1 MATITVPVK
10 LVAFDMGT
18 REGFKFQP
26 KGITDLTYEE
36 FLREV
41 ARGMKSP
48 LAIVR
53 GYFDYGNELIA
64 QKVVNRKRV
73 DFGFGD
79 AYLTAHGSVQ
89 DPNASLKGRC
99 ELKVTVTPH
108 QSVQALLDNAEI
120 VNETLT
126 VALVLGE
133 IAETGHNELNKLY
146 TENAEVVINTSCGII
161 TSGRADE
168 GVWLKNAAGEI
179 VATATVTESVAGYT
193 KVAFPTLP
201 EPGDYKLVYAC
212 RNGESAESYTPA
224 VKTRNVT
231 VVG

>member
-64 QKVVNRKRV
+64 QKVVTHK
-73 DFGFGD
+73 
-79 AYLTAHGSVQ
+79 
-89 DPNASLKGRC
+89 
-99 ELKVTVTPH
+99 
-108 QSVQALLDNAEI
+108 
-120 VNETLT
+120 
-126 VALVLGE
+126 
-133 IAETGHNELNKLY
+133 
-146 TENAEVVINTSCGII
+146 I
-161 TSGRADE
+161 TFVE
-168 GVWLKNAAGEI
+168 
-179 VATATVTESVAGYT
+179 Y
-193 KVAFPTLP
+193 
-201 EPGDYKLVYAC
+201 
-212 RNGESAESYTPA
+212 
-224 VKTRNVT
+224 
-231 VVG
+231 